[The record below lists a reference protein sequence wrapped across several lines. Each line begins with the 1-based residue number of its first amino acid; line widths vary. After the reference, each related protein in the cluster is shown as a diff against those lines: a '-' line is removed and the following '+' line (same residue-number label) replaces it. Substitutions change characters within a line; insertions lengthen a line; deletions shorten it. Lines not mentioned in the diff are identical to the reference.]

1 VPVTKVADIAY
12 ARLSAPDLDQQE
24 EFLTHFGLVRAAR
37 TRTALYMRGSDP
49 AHHLHITEFGEPRFI
64 GLAYHAASE
73 DALAKLAKTN
83 GASGI
88 ETMDEPGGGKR
99 VRLTDPH
106 GFQIEVIHGLEA
118 LAPLPL
124 AENTVNTAEARDR
137 RLGTLTRLPA
147 GPVPVKRLGHGVI
160 VSTDLQK
167 ALAWYREML
176 GFIPS
181 DEIFR
186 DDERNVISSFN
197 RLDRGDAYVDH
208 HVFFC
213 MQGPKAGLNHLAFEV
228 ANFDAVMLGHEH
240 MKSAGKYRP
249 IWGVGRHIA
258 RFSTIGPIPG
268 AGCMSTWPT
277 ATGSTPRPS
286 RISTAPRP
294 AATARNGAIPC
305 RRISS
310 ITRHPSRLVAAG
322 CAL

>member
-1 VPVTKVADIAY
+1 VPVTKVVDIAY
-12 ARLSAPDLDQQE
+12 ARLSAPDIDQQE

-37 TRTALYMRGSDP
+37 TPTALYMRGSDP
-49 AHHLHITEFGEPRFI
+49 AHHLHITELGEPRFI

-73 DALAKLAKTN
+73 DELAKLAKAS
-83 GASGI
+83 GASGV

-118 LAPLPL
+118 LTPLPL
-124 AENTVNTAEARDR
+124 AENTVNTAQARDR
-137 RLGTLTRLPA
+137 RLGTLTRLPT
-147 GPVPVKRLGHGVI
+147 GSVQVKRLGHGVI
-160 VSTDLQK
+160 VSTDLRK

-186 DDERNVISSFN
+186 DDERNVIASFN
-197 RLDRGDAYVDH
+197 RLDRGETYVDH

-240 MKSAGKYRP
+240 MKSVGKYRP
-249 IWGVGRHIA
+249 IWGVGRHVYGSQIFDYWA
-258 RFSTIGPIPG
+258 DPWGRVHEHMTDSDRLNAAAEPHLNRAAPG
-268 AGCMSTWPT
+268 GNRSQWGDSMPAHFINY
-277 ATGSTPRPS
+277 ATP
-286 RISTAPRP
+286 
-294 AATARNGAIPC
+294 
-305 RRISS
+305 
-310 ITRHPSRLVAAG
+310 
-322 CAL
+322 

>member
-1 VPVTKVADIAY
+1 VPITKVVDIAY
-12 ARLSAPDLDQQE
+12 ARLAAPDLDLAE

-37 TRTALYMRGSDP
+37 TPTALYMRGSDP
-49 AHHLHITEFGEPRFI
+49 AHHLHITELGEPRFI
-64 GLAYHAASE
+64 GFAYQAASDDE
-73 DALAKLAKTN
+73 LAKLARIS

-118 LAPLPL
+118 LDALPL
-124 AENTVNTAEARDR
+124 AENMVNTAQARDK
-137 RLGTLTRLPA
+137 RLGALTRLAA
-147 GPVPVKRLGHGVI
+147 GPVAVKRLGHGVI
-160 VSTDLQK
+160 VSTDLQN
-167 ALAWYREML
+167 ALAWHREML

-197 RLDRGDAYVDH
+197 RIDRGETYVDH

-240 MKSAGKYRP
+240 MKNVGKYRP
-249 IWGVGRHIA
+249 VWGPGRHIY
-258 RFSTIGPIPG
+258 
-268 AGCMSTWPT
+268 
-277 ATGSTPRPS
+277 GSQIFDYWADPWGRVHEHWTDTDRLNASHGSHLMPAEEGFVSQWGDRPPPKMLD
-286 RISTAPRP
+286 R
-294 AATARNGAIPC
+294 
-305 RRISS
+305 
-310 ITRHPSRLVAAG
+310 V
-322 CAL
+322 CA